1 MNSIGSWLLKLF
13 SLQVIIRDHQLFG
26 MVAVLLLIDFIILI
40 TWQLVDPLTTRDY
53 NLTLEVWV
61 TVG

>member
-1 MNSIGSWLLKLF
+1 MNSIGCLLSCF

-26 MVAVLLLIDFIILI
+26 MVAILLLIDFIILI